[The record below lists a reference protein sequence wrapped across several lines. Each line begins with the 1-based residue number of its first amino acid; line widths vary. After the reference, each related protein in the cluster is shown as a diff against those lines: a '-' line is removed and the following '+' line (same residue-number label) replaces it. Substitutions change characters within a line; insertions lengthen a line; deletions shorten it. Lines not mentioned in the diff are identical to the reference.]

1 MTDASPA
8 SPASQEDLAYVRRL
22 AESGAMAPLVGG
34 RFMAWWG
41 LLVAIGWTAQ
51 HLAVNGEIGD
61 GNRIYGIIWGSFAIA
76 GLVGQLL
83 LARSMPGKPGEGSA
97 GNRASRVVWGAGAM
111 AIVSMVAGV
120 AVLAQQVGYDV
131 FDWIVPVAFAVY
143 ACALIVTGA
152 LARERIATIAGYGAV
167 LMVGLFTAFIL
178 DPNRYLIAAAGAAL
192 TVLLPGVLLMLR
204 EPRARG

>member
-8 SPASQEDLAYVRRL
+8 SHEDLAYVRRL
-22 AESGAMAPLVGG
+22 AESGAMAPLNGG

-51 HLAVNGEIGD
+51 HFAVNGVIGD
-61 GNRIYGIIWGSFAIA
+61 GNTIFGIIWGSFAIT
-76 GLVGQLL
+76 GMVGQFV

-97 GNRASRVVWGAGAM
+97 GNRAARIVWGAGAC
-111 AIVSMVAGV
+111 AIVSMVVGV
-120 AVLAQQVGYDV
+120 AIVAQQIGYDV

-152 LARERIATIAGYGAV
+152 LACERIAMIAGYGAV
-167 LMVGLFTAFIL
+167 VMVGLFTAFIL
-178 DPNRYLIAAAGAAL
+178 DPNRYLIAAAGAAA

-204 EPRARG
+204 EPRAQD